1 LEVIVN
7 RNGEMGGILPLWF
20 DGAVCDFKE
29 LPKPED
35 KAGMKTVYDNC
46 KKMDAAKSAP
56 KPSPTQTTTTKP
68 VLLLS
73 MANNIRHFI
82 NINFKH

>member
-1 LEVIVN
+1 
-7 RNGEMGGILPLWF
+7 MGGILALWF

-35 KAGMKTVYDNC
+35 KIGMKAIYDNC
-46 KKMDAAKSAP
+46 KQMEIAKTSP
-56 KPSPTQTTTTKP
+56 KTPSTSTTTTKP

-73 MANNIRHFI
+73 MANSIKRFI

>member
-1 LEVIVN
+1 
-7 RNGEMGGILPLWF
+7 MGGILPLWF

-35 KAGMKTVYDNC
+35 KTGMKTIYDTC
-46 KKMDAAKSAP
+46 KQMEIAKTTPKTTSA
-56 KPSPTQTTTTKP
+56 STTVTTKP
-68 VLLLS
+68 VLLFS
-73 MANNIRHFI
+73 MTNSIRHFI

>member
-1 LEVIVN
+1 MSEKS
-7 RNGEMGGILPLWF
+7 LPLWF

-29 LPKPED
+29 LPKPDD
-35 KAGMKTVYDNC
+35 KAGMKAIYDQC
-46 KKMDAAKSAP
+46 KQMEAAKSAP
-56 KPSPTQTTTTKP
+56 KTPSTSTTKP

-73 MANNIRHFI
+73 MADSIRHFI